1 MRSISYVLRG
11 NPKNLDDC
19 LDLSL
24 REKPVEVSLDLLTN
38 ETITEMYTLKQFI
51 GRFIWGFPNRNVQYD
66 EIFGG
71 CFARETE
78 KRQRKSI
85 DNANRRLKNYLNR
98 IKILG
103 IDIIGQENK
112 FDYSLI
118 YKH

>member
-11 NPKNLDDC
+11 NPRNVDDC

-24 REKPVEVSLDLLTN
+24 KENPVEVSLDLTVN
-38 ETITEMYTLKQFI
+38 KTVTEMYILKQFI
-51 GRFIWGFPNRNVQYD
+51 GRFIWKFPNRNVRYD

-71 CFARETE
+71 CFAHETE

-85 DNANRRLKNYLNR
+85 DNANFRLKNYLNR
-98 IKILG
+98 IENLD
-103 IDIIGQENK
+103 IDIIGKEKK
-112 FDYSLI
+112 FDHSLI